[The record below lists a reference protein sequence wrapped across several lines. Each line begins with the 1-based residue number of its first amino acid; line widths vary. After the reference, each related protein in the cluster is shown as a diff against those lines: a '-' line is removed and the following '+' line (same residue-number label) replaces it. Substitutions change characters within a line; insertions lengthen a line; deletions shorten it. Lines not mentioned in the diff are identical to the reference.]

1 MPEVSPVVDAYV
13 RLRVHD
19 DILSFLDMVQLCAR
33 PVQGSNR
40 NVWHRGKDDLIRWLL
55 TLRVYTQRADK
66 DLDYLLHHFKY
77 LADGGAEN
85 AIHLRR
91 CDIVVQED
99 AAALLAAKA
108 SSSDNPK

>member
-1 MPEVSPVVDAYV
+1 MPEVSAVFDAYV

-85 AIHLRR
+85 AILRR
-91 CDIVVQED
+91 CAIVVQED
-99 AAALLAAKA
+99 AAELAAQA
-108 SSSDNPK
+108 PSSDNQE